1 MKKIIAILLSLLFA
15 GFGIFIMRSP
25 AGAGSGRTVRAW
37 ILRASP
43 KKCRRNSLKNNG
55 TIDLNGYTITLPN
68 GIIISENTL

>member
-1 MKKIIAILLSLLFA
+1 MKKIIAILLSLLL
-15 GFGIFIMRSP
+15 
-25 AGAGSGRTVRAW
+25 AW